1 MEDHTHTP
9 DPSSESKPGQPSP
22 DHPAASPSPQRA
34 GGQRGEDKSF
44 RLLELRGDIPRRYYL
59 AAGGAFLGLFFLLWI
74 GVTGLGLVSPIFL
87 PAPGAVFNELLR
99 QLREGI
105 LWQDMSASAYRI
117 STGWLISTALAL
129 PIGIL
134 MGNFRFFEG
143 LFEPFI
149 DLVRYMPAV
158 AFVPLTILWAGVGDS
173 QKFIILFIGTF
184 FQQVLMVMDN
194 VKNVPFELVQVSYT
208 FGLNKW
214 EVLLHVILRY
224 ALPGIW
230 DTLRITLGWAW
241 TYLVV
246 AELVAANV
254 GLGYRI
260 MRAQRFLET
269 DMIILGIL
277 VIGLLG
283 LLTDYAF
290 KITYRWL
297 FPWMLEAN

>member
-1 MEDHTHTP
+1 MNLP
-9 DPSSESKPGQPSP
+9 PLIK
-22 DHPAASPSPQRA
+22 RK
-34 GGQRGEDKSF
+34 R
-44 RLLELRGDIPRRYYL
+44 RLLDLRADIPPALYAGAG
-59 AAGGAFLGLFFLLWI
+59 AAFIAVFFLAWWL
-74 GVTGLGLVSPIFL
+74 VTSLGWVQPIFL
-87 PAPGAVFNELLR
+87 PPPSAVVQEVVSQF
-99 QLREGI
+99 QAGT
-105 LWQDMSASAYRI
+105 LWVDVRASVYRI
-117 STGWLISTALAL
+117 SVGWILSTLFAL

-149 DLVRYMPAV
+149 DFVRYMPAV

-194 VKNVPFELVQVSYT
+194 VKTVPYEMIQVSYT
-208 FGLNKW
+208 FGLSKW
-214 EVLLHVILRY
+214 EILRKVILPA

-260 MRAQRFLET
+260 MRAQRFLQT
-269 DMIILGIL
+269 DTIILGIL
-277 VIGLLG
+277 VIGILG
-283 LLTDYAF
+283 LITDYVF
-290 KITYRWL
+290 KFAYRAL
-297 FPWMLEAN
+297 FRWAERRM